1 MAVCNLLNGLS
12 KETGNFL
19 MFSQYS
25 EDLTECI
32 AKHENYR
39 VVPSK
44 FIVMDVDYS
53 KVKTKLEE
61 LEVFKHNDLNEDFP
75 KYLQNYFENSCAYI
89 RPIYNTLEEGSAW
102 YPRLSSNLFW
112 NAMKKVD
119 FFTITKDSDVENED
133 GYISGIVN
141 EIRYVGE
148 INIQSHDVKYGTGYS
163 EIYCHIP
170 TDTPAYKYKVN
181 QVEGGKHVVNNKA
194 TAEGYKDVDI
204 TDYLKELK
212 EYYYERS
219 HIFEFDKDFYS
230 LEEQQNKQ
238 PDRDLDYLD
247 KYTFNTVIILYDIY
261 TINNENEW
269 VVNENNTNIPLG
281 MYITGMFNPDLTTTN
296 PVTKYITNEDAFGM
310 GTSYGLRIC
319 TRFAT
324 TSDANIIPI
333 EVSTNQDNYSAF
345 CQVMSEMSETHAMM
359 NTVISNIIKQSQ
371 DIKDTLAIFKNNRIN
386 VPYIKEINGSKFW
399 FVNGK
404 NMGKATVDQLIG
416 GTDIDYAT
424 YENVQDKIDKL
435 EIER

>member
-61 LEVFKHNDLNEDFP
+61 FGVFKHNDLNEDFP

-112 NAMKKVD
+112 NAMEKVD
-119 FFTITKDSDVENED
+119 FFTITKDSEVENED
-133 GYISGIVN
+133 GYISGTVN

-170 TDTPAYKYKVN
+170 TDTPAYKYKYN
-181 QVEGGKHVVNNKA
+181 A
-194 TAEGYKDVDI
+194 YK
-204 TDYLKELK
+204 
-212 EYYYERS
+212 
-219 HIFEFDKDFYS
+219 
-230 LEEQQNKQ
+230 Q
-238 PDRDLDYLD
+238 
-247 KYTFNTVIILYDIY
+247 
-261 TINNENEW
+261 
-269 VVNENNTNIPLG
+269 
-281 MYITGMFNPDLTTTN
+281 
-296 PVTKYITNEDAFGM
+296 
-310 GTSYGLRIC
+310 
-319 TRFAT
+319 
-324 TSDANIIPI
+324 
-333 EVSTNQDNYSAF
+333 
-345 CQVMSEMSETHAMM
+345 
-359 NTVISNIIKQSQ
+359 
-371 DIKDTLAIFKNNRIN
+371 
-386 VPYIKEINGSKFW
+386 
-399 FVNGK
+399 
-404 NMGKATVDQLIG
+404 
-416 GTDIDYAT
+416 
-424 YENVQDKIDKL
+424 
-435 EIER
+435 

>member
-25 EDLTECI
+25 EDLTGCM

-53 KVKTKLEE
+53 KVKAKLEE
-61 LEVFKHNDLNEDFP
+61 LGVFKNNDLNIDLP
-75 KYLQNYFENSCAYI
+75 KYIQNYFENSCAYI
-89 RPIYNTLEEGSAW
+89 RPIYGELVEGESW
-102 YPRLSSNLFW
+102 YPRLSSHLFW
-112 NAMKKVD
+112 NAMKDID
-119 FFTITKDSDVENED
+119 FFTVTNDSEVKNED
-133 GYISGIVN
+133 GYVTGYVN
-141 EIRYVGE
+141 EMRYVGD
-148 INIQSHDVKYGTGYS
+148 INIQSHDVKHGTGYS

-170 TDTPAYKYKVN
+170 TDSPAYTYDVN
-181 QVEGGKHVVNNKA
+181 QVEIEKFVENDKD
-194 TAEGYKDVDI
+194 TAEGYKDVYI
-204 TDYLKELK
+204 TDYPKA
-212 EYYYERS
+212 YYYERS
-219 HIFEFDKDFYS
+219 HIFEFDNDFYS
-230 LEEQQNKQ
+230 VEEQQNKQ
-238 PDRDLDYLD
+238 PDRNIAYTD
-247 KYTFNTVIILYDIY
+247 KYSFNTIIVLYDIH

-269 VVNENNTNIPLG
+269 VVNEYNSNIPLG

-310 GTSYGLRIC
+310 GTSHGLRIC
-319 TRFAT
+319 TRFVT

-333 EVSTNQDNYSAF
+333 EVSTDQDNYSAF

-359 NTVISNIIKQSQ
+359 NTVVSNIIKQSQ

-386 VPYIKEINGSKFW
+386 VPYIKEVNGSKFW

-404 NMGKATVDQLIG
+404 NMGKATVDQMIG
-416 GTDIDYAT
+416 GADVDYAT
-424 YENVQDKIDKL
+424 FENVQDKIDKL
-435 EIER
+435 EIEL